1 MNQFEAIYQSKKKNA
16 AEAAKMLPKK
26 GNICIPYFAGVPVDL
41 VAAIADA
48 AKAGF
53 YDRLNLYCMRGTT
66 HMSQQLFNP
75 AVAEHITFRP
85 FFMGPDERAF
95 LAEGLKIGKKYIEYV
110 PGGFSQIPGLMADI
124 IGIDTIVIAVS
135 KMDQHGYFSLGIT
148 GAYTQ
153 RVMRKARQ
161 IILEV
166 NEQIPRTFGD
176 TLIHISEVAAITE
189 CHYPLPISPSRPAS
203 DIDQKIGA
211 HIIGHIDDRAC
222 VQFGIGGVPN
232 AIASML
238 KNHKDLGVH
247 SELLEDGIVDLVECG
262 AVSNRYK
269 KLNPYKTVFNV
280 AMGTQKVY
288 DYVNDNPGVECYG
301 ADYVNDPYIIA
312 QNDHVVSVNAFVEI
326 DLSGQVNAEFMNGH
340 QYSGPG
346 GALDF
351 VRGAVLSQGGKSFLA
366 SQSTAAHGKVS
377 RIVSRLNSITTD
389 PRGDVQYVVTENGIC
404 NLQGKSTSERAK
416 ALIALAA
423 PEFREQLEAEAL
435 KLNFFV

>member
-1 MNQFEAIYQSKKKNA
+1 MNQFETIYQSKKKSA
-16 AEAAKMLPKK
+16 TEAARMLPKN
-26 GNICIPYFAGVPVDL
+26 GNLCIPYFGGVPFDL
-41 VAAIADA
+41 VTAIADA
-48 AKAGF
+48 AKAGV
-53 YDRLNLYCMRGTT
+53 YDHLNLYCMRGTT
-66 HMSQQLFNP
+66 HMSEQLFN
-75 AVAEHITFRP
+75 AEVAKHITFRP

-95 LAEGLKIGKKYIEYV
+95 LMKGLKIGKKYIEYV
-110 PGGFSQIPGLMADI
+110 PGGFSQIPGLMADV

-153 RVMRKARQ
+153 RVMRKVRQ

-166 NEQIPRTFGD
+166 NDYIPRTFGD

-189 CHYPLPISPSRPAS
+189 CHNALEVSPSRPAS
-203 DIDQKIGA
+203 DIDQKIGS

-247 SELLEDGIVDLVECG
+247 SELLADGIVDLVDCG

-377 RIVSRLNSITTD
+377 RIVPRLNSITTD

-435 KLNFFV
+435 KLNFWR